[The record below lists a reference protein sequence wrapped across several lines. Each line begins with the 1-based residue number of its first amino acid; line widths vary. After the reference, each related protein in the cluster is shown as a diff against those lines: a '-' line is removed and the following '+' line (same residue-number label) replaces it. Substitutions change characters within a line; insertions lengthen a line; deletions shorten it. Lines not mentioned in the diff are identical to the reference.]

1 MLNNAIMQ
9 GGKSSRIVNCVLAL
23 KSYNEW
29 KQTGGNGT
37 WKFGGNLKASTP
49 NKQLIRKNS
58 DPFTNSVSRSNDNSK
73 MVCILQVFLPLT
85 FYSGYRTYSNILFIL
100 VLAIFFYAA

>member
-1 MLNNAIMQ
+1 MRSLIDLFNHPSTPSRNFLVAVEQMGLPTFEASDLEQ

-58 DPFTNSVSRSNDNSK
+58 DPFTNSVSRSIDNSK
-73 MVCILQVFLPLT
+73 MV
-85 FYSGYRTYSNILFIL
+85 
-100 VLAIFFYAA
+100 